1 MLLQVA
7 EKFFYRQLWSQKQQI
22 ATAER
27 WRYGYNHSMT
37 QTVSF
42 PVFDLSHHDWLQAAD
57 LRRLFAVFAG
67 AGAEIRVVGG
77 AVRNALL
84 GLAVADIDLAVNRPP
99 EQAEQI
105 LLQAGI
111 KTVRTGFSHGTI
123 TAILHGQGYEITSL
137 RHDVTTDGRHASVA
151 YTDVW
156 HDDAARRDFTFNAL
170 YVAADGQLYDYFGG
184 GADLSA
190 GIVRFIGVAADRIA
204 EDYLRILRFFRFH
217 AAYGRGTLESEGL
230 AACTNALKGM
240 AQLSRERVTQEWKK
254 LLQTDWPC
262 KVLPALQDSGVLGQ
276 IIPLALNLARLQRLL
291 DGAEPSG
298 FAVRLA
304 ALLPD
309 DRLVEPVLRASLRLS
324 AADLQYV
331 LDVARPVPLMTAD
344 TLAANLYYH
353 GQRLCHDWILLQKA
367 DGVTQGDGALLQ
379 QVAAWQR
386 PYFPLK
392 GADVLALGVAP
403 SPVVGEVLRA
413 VEAWWVAADFKPD
426 HAACLEQVMQ
436 QIRSQ

>member
-1 MLLQVA
+1 VA
-7 EKFFYRQLWSQKQQI
+7 KNFFYRQLWSQKHQI

-37 QTVSF
+37 HIVSLSN
-42 PVFDLSHHDWLQAAD
+42 PDLPHFDWLQAAD
-57 LRRLFAVFAG
+57 LQRLFAVFAD

-84 GLAVADIDLAVNRPP
+84 DLAVNRPP

-111 KTVRTGFSHGTI
+111 KTVRTGFAHGTI
-123 TAILHGQGYEITSL
+123 TAVLHGHGYEITSL
-137 RHDVTTDGRHASVA
+137 RHDVATDGRHASVA

-184 GADLSA
+184 VADLSA

-217 AAYGRGTLESEGL
+217 AAYGRGTLEPEGL

-254 LLQTDWPC
+254 LLLTDTPC
-262 KVLPALQDSGVLGQ
+262 KVLPALQESGVLGQ
-276 IIPLALNLARLQRLL
+276 IIPLTLNLPRLQRLL
-291 DGAEPSG
+291 DRAEPSG

-324 AADLQYV
+324 AADLQHV
-331 LDVARPVPLMTAD
+331 LDLAKSVPSVTEDTVSAD
-344 TLAANLYYH
+344 LYYH
-353 GQRLCHDWILLQKA
+353 GQTVCHDRLLLQVV
-367 DGVTQGDGALLQ
+367 DGVTQEEGALLQ
-379 QVAAWQR
+379 RIAAWRR

-392 GADVLALGVAP
+392 GEDILALGVAP
-403 SPVVGEVLRA
+403 SPAVGKLLKA

-426 HAACLEQVMQ
+426 HAACLEQVKQ
-436 QIRSQ
+436 QIRLQ